1 MKQLK
6 KILMAFT
13 ALATILGIVRLQAN
27 IGAWT
32 TLLAYLCLGIVFIIA
47 ANKSNRAWKWWG
59 GSVICITYVLSFVA
73 SLTKV
78 IHTEDGRIQI
88 VSVLYP
94 MVDKVILSGT
104 DVNTIDVCYGYSTR
118 GGSYKPDKGR
128 LIAVRDTTCQLT
140 TIIDGLGQVLLQGRQ
155 MQFGEYSCGEHGPIN
170 VTIFSYIDNN
180 GAERRQDYY
189 GSNPDS
195 STFSAHIRDD
205 NDYYDYNL

>member
-1 MKQLK
+1 MKYLK
-6 KILMAFT
+6 KLMMAFCT
-13 ALATILGIVRLQAN
+13 IVTILGIVRLQAH

-32 TLLAYLCLGIVFIIA
+32 TILAYLGLGVVFIFA
-47 ANKSNRAWKWWG
+47 AYKSNRTWQRWI
-59 GSVICITYVLSFVA
+59 GSVVVCSYLLLFVA
-73 SLTKV
+73 AVTKV

-104 DVNTIDVCYGYSTR
+104 DVKTIDVCYGYSTR
-118 GGSYKPDKGR
+118 GGSYKPDKGH

-140 TIIDGLGQVLLQGRQ
+140 TITDRLGRILLQGHQ

-170 VTIFSYIDNN
+170 VTIFRYIDSN
-180 GAERRQDYY
+180 GDERQQDYY
-189 GSNPDS
+189 GNNPDS
-195 STFSAHIRDD
+195 PTFSAHIRDD